1 MDKDIAFS
9 SIVDLN
15 CYPINKH
22 GSQAL
27 SEVVEV
33 AKRRYSTEGIV
44 TFPGFLLPEAVSSAV
59 KDIERGSDKVW

>member
-1 MDKDIAFS
+1 MDKDVPFS

-15 CYPINKH
+15 CYPINQR

-33 AKRRYSTEGIV
+33 AKRRYSSEGIV
-44 TFPGFLLPEAVSSAV
+44 TFPGFLLPDAVSSAI
-59 KDIERGSDKVW
+59 KDIERNSDKVW